1 MLAEADCE
9 LVKKLL
15 STHFRGYAE
24 VRLAKLKPDVLDE
37 LVRVLAMED
46 AKNLTTTEQKVA
58 FLLVVKKEVKK
69 EDKLRHK
76 RETELRCETPVPSES
91 VAPVALGEPP
101 PPELRTAPPTPDGKI
116 SRPRAVFKTA
126 HEIHVVAFNCL
137 KLRLDRED
145 LQEEWDAAILEFARG
160 YDVLLLSEV
169 RASDKFYETRT
180 ARLLQMLN
188 EATESKW
195 EMRSS
200 VPSGPGAKEVHLVL
214 AKKPISILNVT
225 TLETLDGVKMDHAPL
240 VALLEDTRFVG
251 EIRRF
256 NMVSVH
262 FPPKSSKAR
271 RADRDVQIRK
281 FLSTYPL
288 EAAARLN
295 SPFTDQAAKEQRKK
309 APYVAH
315 IVGGDFNA
323 DANEL
328 RDLEAEKHGWEVVLG
343 SVRTSVGG
351 KSYDN
356 FCINREA
363 KDHLTIGAN
372 VLDLSRYANFSAGKQ
387 GLSDH
392 APIALR
398 LTEVPRFHTPTAP
411 TRSSEVVPE
420 VRPTVE

>member
-1 MLAEADCE
+1 MLEGEDLE
-9 LVKKLL
+9 LAKKLI

-24 VRLAKLKPDVLDE
+24 VRLAKLKPAVLDE

-46 AKNLTTTEQKVA
+46 APKLTTTEKKVA
-58 FLLVVKKEVKK
+58 FLLDVKKEVQK
-69 EDKLRHK
+69 EEKLRIR
-76 RETELRCETPVPSES
+76 RETETRCETP
-91 VAPVALGEPP
+91 APPEPDRP
-101 PPELRTAPPTPDGKI
+101 PPELRAAPPSPAAKLA
-116 SRPRAVFKTA
+116 RPRPVFKTA

-137 KLRLDRED
+137 KLRLDREE
-145 LQEEWDAAILEFARG
+145 LQEEWDAAILEFAR

-169 RASDKFYETRT
+169 RASDKFYEKRT
-180 ARLLQMLN
+180 LRLLQLLN
-188 EATESKW
+188 EATDSQW

-200 VPSGPGAKEVHLVL
+200 APSGPGAEEVHLVL
-214 AKKPISILNVT
+214 AKKPISILGVT
-225 TLETLDGVKMDHAPL
+225 TLETLDGLKMDHAPL

-251 EIRRF
+251 ELRRF

-262 FPPKSSKAR
+262 FPPKSSKSR
-271 RADRDVQIRK
+271 RAERDAQIRK
-281 FLSTYPL
+281 FLSTYPA

-309 APYVAH
+309 VSYVAH

-323 DANEL
+323 DAKEL
-328 RDLEAEKHGWEVVLG
+328 RELEAERHGWEVVLG
-343 SVRTSVGG
+343 SVRTSAGG

-363 KDHLTIGAN
+363 KDHLTIGAD
-372 VLDLSRYANFSAGKQ
+372 VLDLSRYANFSAGQQ

-398 LTEVPRFHTPTAP
+398 LTEVPRLPPFGLRLGLPISP
-411 TRSSEVVPE
+411 RRSPREVDVA
-420 VRPTVE
+420 

>member
-1 MLAEADCE
+1 MLADADRE
-9 LVKKLL
+9 LVKKLM
-15 STHFRGYAE
+15 STHFHGYAE
-24 VRLAKLKPDVLDE
+24 VRMAKLKPEVLDE

-46 AKNLTTTEQKVA
+46 ARRLTTTEQKVA
-58 FLLVVKKEVKK
+58 FLLEVKKQVKK
-69 EDKLRHK
+69 EDALRHK
-76 RETELRCETPVPSES
+76 GEAELRCETPVPSEPAAS
-91 VAPVALGEPP
+91 PP
-101 PPELRTAPPTPDGKI
+101 PKMSVAPPTPDGKI

-137 KLRLDRED
+137 KLRLDHAE
-145 LQEEWDAAILEFARG
+145 LKEEWDAAILEFAR

-188 EATESKW
+188 EATDSKW

-225 TLETLDGVKMDHAPL
+225 TLETLDGVKMDHSPL

-251 EIRRF
+251 ELRRF

-262 FPPKSSKAR
+262 FPPNSSKAR

-295 SPFTDQAAKEQRKK
+295 SPFTNQAAKEQRKT

-323 DANEL
+323 DAKEL
-328 RDLEAEKHGWEVVLG
+328 RELEADKHGWDVALG

-363 KDHLTIGAN
+363 KDHLTIGTD
-372 VLDLSRYANFSAGKQ
+372 VLDLSRYANFSAGQQ

-398 LTEVPRFHTPTAP
+398 LTEVPRLPP
-411 TRSSEVVPE
+411 RRSADRSPPRSPP
-420 VRPTVE
+420 RPPPPPLP